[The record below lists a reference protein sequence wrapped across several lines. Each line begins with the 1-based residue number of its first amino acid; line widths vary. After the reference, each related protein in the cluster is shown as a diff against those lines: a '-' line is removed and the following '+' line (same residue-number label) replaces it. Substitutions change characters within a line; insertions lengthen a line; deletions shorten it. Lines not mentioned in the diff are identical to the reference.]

1 MRSFGNI
8 TEILHP
14 RVLIFYFK
22 DSDSILIITKLK
34 RGEVFPSCANCLNR
48 TCQTKRGNS
57 KKNAS
62 SISALYENPILNFG
76 SSKPL
81 GKFS

>member
-57 KKNAS
+57 KKMQA
-62 SISALYENPILNFG
+62 AFLLCMKTQY
-76 SSKPL
+76 
-81 GKFS
+81 